1 MGRLFQCLRLPSLL
15 GMLLTGVLLG
25 PYLLNLIDS
34 SLWRISPDLRQLA
47 LVVILLRA
55 GLALDF
61 RELRGVGRTAML
73 LCFVPACFEIG
84 GMLLLAPRLLG
95 ISLID
100 AAIMGAVVA
109 AVSPAVIVPRML
121 RLMQERRGTNK
132 GVPQM
137 IMAAASVDD
146 VFVIVLFTCFT
157 GLAMGQ
163 EVTAWR
169 VGVVPIAILLG
180 ASGGLGIGWL
190 LARLFAVTSMRSAV
204 KVLVLL
210 SVAFLLLQAEHW
222 CEGVIP
228 FSGLLSVMFVGVA
241 LLRFVPLLA
250 TRLSEQF
257 SQLWVAAEV
266 ILFVL
271 VGYQLDLTY
280 VGQVG
285 LPVLALV
292 VGCMLVRMCGVWFC
306 TLGSSLNWRE
316 RLFCML
322 AYLPKAT
329 IQAAIGG
336 LPLAMGLPCG
346 QLVLTVAVL
355 SIVIS
360 APVGAMAIDWGG
372 KRLLCDQNDVLE

>member
-1 MGRLFQCLRLPSLL
+1 MLFRS
-15 GMLLTGVLLG
+15 GVLLG

-241 LLRFVPLLA
+241 LLR
-250 TRLSEQF
+250 
-257 SQLWVAAEV
+257 
-266 ILFVL
+266 
-271 VGYQLDLTY
+271 
-280 VGQVG
+280 
-285 LPVLALV
+285 
-292 VGCMLVRMCGVWFC
+292 
-306 TLGSSLNWRE
+306 
-316 RLFCML
+316 
-322 AYLPKAT
+322 
-329 IQAAIGG
+329 
-336 LPLAMGLPCG
+336 
-346 QLVLTVAVL
+346 
-355 SIVIS
+355 
-360 APVGAMAIDWGG
+360 
-372 KRLLCDQNDVLE
+372 

>member
-1 MGRLFQCLRLPSLL
+1 MLTSVAYILLLGLLLGRLFQCFRLPSLL

-292 VGCMLVRMCGVWFC
+292 VGCMLVRPTINKNCLYPSPSITENIYV
-306 TLGSSLNWRE
+306 L
-316 RLFCML
+316 L
-322 AYLPKAT
+322 AK
-329 IQAAIGG
+329 
-336 LPLAMGLPCG
+336 
-346 QLVLTVAVL
+346 
-355 SIVIS
+355 S
-360 APVGAMAIDWGG
+360 
-372 KRLLCDQNDVLE
+372 